1 VRIACDA
8 RKHTRAIDTGRTPRI
23 AAGRL
28 FSTQNVSPGA
38 SKWKKAVASRKRH
51 DMMRSVRRRPAGTRV
66 LAASQHRTLDH
77 REKSA
82 PRSGAG
88 RKQGMSKLASML
100 LAAAAGAA
108 MLISATAQA
117 AGPKVVAGPGVDAQC
132 FIPAAKD
139 TKFFQW
145 PAKKGP
151 YRVALANGFVGNTW
165 RIQMIKT
172 AKAYVDLPDVKKDI
186 KEFKVVSTGTD
197 AAAQLGAIEDF
208 INQGFDAIVTIAVS
222 TTGFDRVIRLA
233 NQKGVV
239 LVPFDNLI
247 DTDQVMEVGE
257 DQFKMGTLS
266 GEWIKKYVGDHGKLL
281 EVRGVPGNSVD
292 RDRHLGFRSIVE
304 APGNKFEV
312 VEVVGN
318 WATGD
323 SQKVTADALAV
334 HGHFDG
340 IFTQGGSDGTV
351 QALMDAKH
359 PFVPMSGEG
368 ENNYRKQI
376 AEHAKDGLK
385 GMSYGQSPALVAIAI
400 KAAISA
406 LEGNVMPQKVFIPI
420 PYADFE
426 TLKAGSNYFP
436 DLDVQFF
443 ATNEFPPCGI
453 NFTAPQIMAKT
464 EANQ

>member
-1 VRIACDA
+1 
-8 RKHTRAIDTGRTPRI
+8 
-23 AAGRL
+23 
-28 FSTQNVSPGA
+28 
-38 SKWKKAVASRKRH
+38 
-51 DMMRSVRRRPAGTRV
+51 
-66 LAASQHRTLDH
+66 
-77 REKSA
+77 
-82 PRSGAG
+82 
-88 RKQGMSKLASML
+88 MSKIANAL
-100 LAAAAGAA
+100 LTAAVGAA
-108 MLISATAQA
+108 MLVGTAAQA
-117 AGPKVVAGPGVDAQC
+117 AGPKIVSGPGAQPEC
-132 FIPAAKD
+132 FIPATAQ
-139 TKFFQW
+139 TKYFQW

-151 YRVALANGFVGNTW
+151 YKIALANGFVGNTW

-172 AKAYVDLPDVKKDI
+172 AKAYTDLPEVKADL

-222 TTGFDRVIRLA
+222 TTGFDRVIRQA
-233 NQKGVV
+233 NAKGVV
-239 LVPFDNLI
+239 VVPFDNLL
-247 DTDQVMEVGE
+247 DTDQVMEMGE
-257 DQFKMGTLS
+257 DQFKMGVLS
-266 GEWIKKYVGDHGKLL
+266 GEWIKKYVGDKGKLL

-304 APGNKFEV
+304 APGEKFEIT
-312 VEVVGN
+312 EVVGN

-334 HGHFDG
+334 QGHFDG

-351 QALMDAKH
+351 QALIDAKH

-368 ENNYRKQI
+368 ENNFRKQI
-376 AEHAKDGLK
+376 ADHEKDGLK

-406 LEGNVMPQKVFIPI
+406 LKGNVMPQKVFIPI
-420 PYADFE
+420 PYADFN
-426 TLKAGSNYFP
+426 TLKAGENYFP

-443 ATNEFPPCGI
+443 ATNSFPPCGV
-453 NFTAPQIMAKT
+453 NFTAPQIMAKS

>member
-1 VRIACDA
+1 
-8 RKHTRAIDTGRTPRI
+8 
-23 AAGRL
+23 
-28 FSTQNVSPGA
+28 
-38 SKWKKAVASRKRH
+38 
-51 DMMRSVRRRPAGTRV
+51 
-66 LAASQHRTLDH
+66 
-77 REKSA
+77 
-82 PRSGAG
+82 
-88 RKQGMSKLASML
+88 MSKFVTAL
-100 LAAAAGAA
+100 LAAVAGMALLVSGA
-108 MLISATAQA
+108 EA
-117 AGPKVVAGPGVDAQC
+117 AGPKIVKGPGVEPEC

-151 YRVALANGFVGNTW
+151 YRIALANGFVGNTW

-172 AKAYVDLPDVKKDI
+172 AKAYADLPEVKADL

-197 AAAQLGAIEDF
+197 AAAQQGAIEDF

-222 TTGFDRVIRLA
+222 PTGFDRVIRLA
-233 NQKGVV
+233 NSKGVV
-239 LVPFDNLI
+239 LVPFDNIL
-247 DTDQVMEVGE
+247 DTDQVMQVGE
-257 DQFKMGTLS
+257 DQFKMGTMS
-266 GEWIKKYVGDHGKLL
+266 GEWIEKYVGNKGRLL

-292 RDRHLGFRSIVE
+292 RDRHLGFRSIVDK
-304 APGNKFEV
+304 PGNHFEV

-351 QALMDAKH
+351 QALIDAHH

-376 AEHAKDGLK
+376 AEHSKDGLK
-385 GMSYGQSPALVAIAI
+385 GMSYGQSPALVAIAM
-400 KAAISA
+400 KASISA
-406 LEGNVMPQKVFIPI
+406 LKGNVMPQKIFIPI
-420 PYADFE
+420 PYADF
-426 TLKAGSNYFP
+426 TSLKAGVNYFP

-443 ATNEFPPCGI
+443 APNQFPPCGI
-453 NFTAPQIMAKT
+453 NFTAPQIMAQTQADVK
-464 EANQ
+464 